1 MRLAG
6 PIALALLVAAPLAAA
21 AAQQQ
26 EPPRQA
32 VSIGFGTTEPGDA
45 AGGHLNVEIRDPADP
60 DAKPP
65 TLAQIVIDYPEGT
78 RFDFS
83 VPEHCAA
90 SDAELMRD
98 GAAACPPGS
107 IVARG
112 ALQTDNGSPGGFP
125 RYTDN
130 ALTTFVSGEGQL
142 VTLSE
147 SQDPQTRVVS
157 RSRVDGRRATLDY
170 PLVPSPTPP
179 EPYLSYRS
187 LKLTALRVVKG
198 DRSYVRTPE
207 ACATGAWR
215 GMMTFTYRDG
225 VIQQVPTSVPCRTS
239 GEPAFTSGGPGSSD
253 FVDDP
258 PFVEPHD
265 AGPPR
270 VRLRGV
276 PRRCVKRSFVVR
288 VQVTGESPL
297 RHAVIEV
304 DGRRVALRRSGTF
317 RFRVPVRRLG
327 RGRHLLEVI
336 ARDRAGDLGAATKRF
351 RRC

>member
-6 PIALALLVAAPLAAA
+6 PIAVALLVAAPLAAA
-21 AAQQQ
+21 QQQ
-26 EPPRQA
+26 EQPRQA
-32 VSIGFGTTEPGDA
+32 VSIGFGTTEPGAA

-78 RFDFS
+78 QFDFS
-83 VPEHCAA
+83 VPEHCGA

-107 IVARG
+107 LVARG

-142 VTLSE
+142 VTLAE

-157 RSRVDGRRATLDY
+157 RSRIEGRRATLDY

-187 LKLTALRVVKG
+187 VRLESLRVVRDG
-198 DRSYVRTPE
+198 RAFVTTPT

-215 GMMTFTYRDG
+215 GTMTFTYRDG
-225 VIQQVPTSVPCRTS
+225 VIQRVPTSVPCRTVS
-239 GEPAFTSGGPGSSD
+239 EPPFAAAGPGSGD
-253 FVDDP
+253 AVDDP
-258 PFVEPHD
+258 PFVEPRD
-265 AGPPR
+265 ADPPR
-270 VRLRGV
+270 VRVSGV

-288 VQVTGESPL
+288 VRVTAESPL
-297 RHAVIEV
+297 RHAVVEV

-317 RFRVPVRRLG
+317 RVRVPVRRLG
-327 RGRHLLEVI
+327 RGRHLLEVV